1 MLGALHAPLFQA
13 GLLAGLCWRFQKL
26 DAPGDVVGIIVLGA
40 HGWARLGGRLGQRR
54 APMSPRGQLGSSGG
68 VAVVLRVQ
76 VLPQGLGAR
85 WGDVIDAL
93 GPARLSHWRRKVVLF
108 LPEPGLVSVAGGW
121 SGVSLGSKWTR
132 TVLPAELV

>member
-1 MLGALHAPLFQA
+1 MLVGRGRAQGSRVA
-13 GLLAGLCWRFQKL
+13 GLLGELQAGSGLEAQGPWV
-26 DAPGDVVGIIVLGA
+26 PGSPWG
-40 HGWARLGGRLGQRR
+40 RLGGRLGQRR